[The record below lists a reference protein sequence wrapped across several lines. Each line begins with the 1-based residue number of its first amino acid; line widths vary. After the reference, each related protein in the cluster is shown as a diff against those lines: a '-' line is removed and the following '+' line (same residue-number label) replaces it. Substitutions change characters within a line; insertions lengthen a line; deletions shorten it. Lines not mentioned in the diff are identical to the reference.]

1 MTNLKSSCISI
12 PPTFSL
18 REEKHMKMASHQV
31 ERLEKAVPSFTMYC
45 GVKMKIAT
53 AQQNDSGSGGGGG
66 GSSSSSSSLKFAR
79 RAKRSGGDNRQHDD

>member
-66 GSSSSSSSLKFAR
+66 SSSSSLKFAR
-79 RAKRSGGDNRQHDD
+79 RAKQSRAERRGQPTA